1 MKRKKVS
8 QLLKIILPFALVL
21 LFILNSGH
29 LSQEN
34 ETMRDVIVGDPI
46 IASGNVADDVDKV
59 TIVMKGDDIKNKHNV
74 IVKYGNEWKFRGLTS
89 TRTFKLDEKLKL
101 KLKVY
106 TDTYRERGFIFYRY
120 IPYPRIDGESIQLF
134 KNGEQID
141 FPYSY
146 NHIRYEYEDNKFI
159 ELDYRAKDHKFLKID
174 IINVEWRFIQKM
186 DNTTIKNVT
195 IHNKKYKT
203 QFDTSQLGGGKYII
217 EVYGDKLIDSYEF
230 NIIPANIEELSI
242 NRVNDIYGTPVTAV
256 VTINNPEN
264 EEKSSN
270 LNLFLD
276 GSLYQTKSF
285 SLPQNS
291 FTNIEFTLND
301 ISVGTHKIKVGTLEK
316 TIGVKPVP
324 NLHVLPVTKDIGIGL
339 FLNLAGTSNS
349 PDNTKVNLII
359 KKQNS
364 EDTFAQKTATIKN
377 GRFSASFDTAGAD
390 ETVYT
395 VTAKTPDGLSDSIQV
410 TFIKLYSKFEITDLS
425 LSDSSVIL
433 GTPITATATLKNN
446 GNIEGSA
453 ELAIKVDN
461 IEKETK
467 RITIKP
473 NSIRQVSFTIEE
485 GIGMHEV
492 SIEGFGKTK
501 TFEVKPTPNLILD
514 SISDDIHIGDKLT
527 ISGTTNMPDGRSI
540 LITANTD
547 SAQLI
552 PQTTV
557 TGNGRFSATFET
569 TGAKQGIY
577 KVNSKTTDGTSSDL
591 ISVYLYKISPEISIS
606 LGLSQK
612 EIVTGQKERVIVT
625 LTNTAG
631 TPITKTL
638 NLKLDGNQIDTR
650 TVTVG
655 DIEIVEFT
663 IENPAVGTHLVDVN
677 GYQTQ
682 FTVLPIQGKSEI
694 GFQLRADRTIIN
706 NGEESILTLSAT
718 NIITKPPMEAQ
729 FILTIPAGV
738 QVTSTELIA
747 SGGGQYSTTYTLKP
761 GDSKYI
767 SARIQGKEEG
777 NFVMKGRLV
786 YHFGDISDKHDEIQ
800 MVEITVN

>member
-1 MKRKKVS
+1 MKRNGLK
-8 QLLKIILPFALVL
+8 LLKLILTIALIL
-21 LFILNSGH
+21 FFILNGGCISPKKI
-29 LSQEN
+29 EI
-34 ETMRDVIVGDPI
+34 ETYEVILGDPI
-46 IASGNVADDVDKV
+46 IVSGDVMGDTHKV
-59 TIVMKGDDIKNKHNV
+59 TIVLKGDDIKNKA
-74 IVKYGNEWKFRGLTS
+74 T
-89 TRTFKLDEKLKL
+89 
-101 KLKVY
+101 
-106 TDTYRERGFIFYRY
+106 
-120 IPYPRIDGESIQLF
+120 
-134 KNGEQID
+134 
-141 FPYSY
+141 
-146 NHIRYEYEDNKFI
+146 
-159 ELDYRAKDHKFLKID
+159 
-174 IINVEWRFIQKM
+174 
-186 DNTTIKNVT
+186 VT
-195 IHNKKYKT
+195 IQNENGWWGFQEINNATQTNVNTNNKKYKT
-203 QFDTSQLGGGKYII
+203 QIDTSQLGGGKYII
-217 EVYGDKLIDSYEF
+217 EVYADKLIDNYEV

-242 NRVNDIYGTPVTAV
+242 NRINDIYGTPVTAV
-256 VTINNPEN
+256 VTINNPN
-264 EEKSSN
+264 SEEKSSN

-285 SLPQNS
+285 SLSPNS
-291 FTNIEFTLND
+291 FTNVEFTLND

-316 TIGVKPVP
+316 IIDVKPVP
-324 NLHVLPVTKDIGIGL
+324 NLHVLPVTKDIGIGRS
-339 FLNLAGTSNS
+339 LNIEGTSNS

-395 VTAKTPDGLSDSIQV
+395 VTAKTPDGLSDNIKV

-433 GTPITATATLKNN
+433 GTPIKATITLKNN
-446 GNIEGSA
+446 GNIEGSV
-453 ELAIKVDN
+453 EVAIKVDG

-467 RITIKP
+467 RIKIKP
-473 NSIRQVSFTIEE
+473 NSIRQVSFTIEG
-485 GIGMHEV
+485 GIGTHEV
-492 SIEGFGKTK
+492 GIEGFGKTK

-527 ISGTTNMPDGRSI
+527 ISGTTNMLDGRSI

-552 PQTTV
+552 PRTTV
-557 TGNGRFSATFET
+557 TSDGRFSATFET

-577 KVNSKTTDGTSSDL
+577 KVNAKTTGGTSSDL
-591 ISVYLYKISPEISIS
+591 ISVYLYEIPPEISIS

-625 LTNTAG
+625 LTNTG

-682 FTVLPIQGKSEI
+682 FTVLPIQGNSEI

-706 NGEESILTLSAT
+706 KGEESILTLSVT

-761 GDSKYI
+761 GDTTYI

-777 NFVMKGRLV
+777 NFVMEGRLI
-786 YHFGDISDKHDEIQ
+786 YHFGDVSDKYDEIQ
-800 MVEITVN
+800 MVEITVV